1 MPRAALLLSEPP
13 ASLRAD
19 CSYLVTFV
27 LAVIIPPCHVA
38 FEVHRPTV
46 GDTVLHFE
54 RRHQYRIV
62 EQVGLNGQPLYCRSM
77 RLHGRFL
84 PHRCRLGG
92 RFRHAIGLQGRFRLF
107 HFRLFLGNDFYGRF
121 GFPVAGHRE
130 AGAQF
135 GKEILQHVG
144 VRHTAPQV
152 HELFL
157 ASVHYA
163 TCLVEHPYG
172 RMVKDM
178 QHLFLV

>member
-1 MPRAALLLSEPP
+1 
-13 ASLRAD
+13 
-19 CSYLVTFV
+19 
-27 LAVIIPPCHVA
+27 
-38 FEVHRPTV
+38 
-46 GDTVLHFE
+46 
-54 RRHQYRIV
+54 
-62 EQVGLNGQPLYCRSM
+62 M

-84 PHRCRLGG
+84 PHRCRL
-92 RFRHAIGLQGRFRLF
+92 RHAIGLQGRFRLF

-121 GFPVAGHRE
+121 GFPGAGHRE

-144 VRHTAPQV
+144 VRLTAPQV